1 MKGSLT
7 KSEFIYINAD
17 CLVMLSLRPLLVD
30 SGLLLVL
37 DPDSIER
44 VRSYLLADN
53 SQNLD

>member
-1 MKGSLT
+1 
-7 KSEFIYINAD
+7 
-17 CLVMLSLRPLLVD
+17 MLSLRPLLVD

-37 DPDSIER
+37 DPNSIER